1 MFLYKKNKSRNHLYS
16 NAIISFFYFFC
27 SNAIGPLVA
36 LWMIYDQGGVMQ
48 DAATPVW
55 LLFYGGIGICAGL
68 WVWGRRVIQTM
79 GKDLTPIT
87 PSR

>member
-1 MFLYKKNKSRNHLYS
+1 MCVNAHLALIFEL
-16 NAIISFFYFFC
+16 NFFFFFYHY

-36 LWMIYDQGGVMQ
+36 LWLIYQQGGVMQ
-48 DAATPVW
+48 DASTPVW
-55 LLFYGGIGICAGL
+55 LLLYGGVGICAGL

>member
-1 MFLYKKNKSRNHLYS
+1 MTQTYNNLFPHL
-16 NAIISFFYFFC
+16 C